1 MRHIQGVQVLL
12 DGQTLAIAKPTLAAA
27 LRAAVDAAHGR
38 GRIIVE
44 IKRDGLPVPPE
55 DLESPTAD
63 LGNARLDF
71 TSEDPRDLVRRSLED
86 AAAIMPGTR
95 EMQQAA
101 AEAIQRGDTGEALTV
116 LSQCFAAWQ
125 GVHDVLSRGTT
136 VLATAPGGTK
146 LGEGQVEPATAELR
160 QHLRSL
166 KDALENEDWSA
177 VADLLAY
184 DLDAAA
190 ERWHTLL
197 SALARSLAQRSP

>member
-86 AAAIMPGTR
+86 AAAIM
-95 EMQQAA
+95 
-101 AEAIQRGDTGEALTV
+101 ALTV